1 MRVHKKYETGEQIIK
16 IHQLDGKDG
25 DFMEDILYV
34 KVEQNVP
41 VTKRDLTLKDVAT
54 LYSVNKGMVQKLEKQ
69 PFYTIPKDGQKLTM
83 FTVTKV
89 YEAIHKM
96 YPNVTIENL
105 GETEFIVEYE
115 GKKTP
120 SKAWEYVKTVMVA
133 AVVFFGSAFTIMTF
147 NEDVNV
153 LGVFDKVYMMI
164 TGNLHTEGSVL
175 EISYAIGLPIGI
187 LVFYN
192 HFKKRDIKNDPTPI
206 QVEMRTY
213 EEQMNKA
220 MLKTASREGKTIDVN

>member
-1 MRVHKKYETGEQIIK
+1 MERNEEF
-16 IHQLDGKDG
+16 
-25 DFMEDILYV
+25 FMEDILYV

-41 VTKRDLTLKDVAT
+41 VSKRDLTIKDVAV
-54 LYSVNKGMVQKLEKQ
+54 LYSVNKSMVQKLEKQ
-69 PFYTIPKDGQKLTM
+69 PFYTIPNDGQKLTM

-105 GETEFIVEYE
+105 GEKDFIVEYE
-115 GKKTP
+115 GEKTP
-120 SKAWEYVKTVMVA
+120 GKVWEYMKVALVA
-133 AVVFFGSAFTIMTF
+133 AVLFFGSAFTIMTF

-153 LGVFDKVYMMI
+153 SGVFDKIYYMI
-164 TGNLHTEGSVL
+164 TGNLHTSGSIL
-175 EISYAIGLPIGI
+175 EISYAVGLPVGI

-206 QVEMRTY
+206 QIEMRTY

-220 MLKTASREGKTIDVN
+220 MLKSASREGKTIDVN